1 MKIKFYFFKK
11 YLNCEENDTEKLYK
25 KKQLYIKSIYFRDY
39 TLFLNV
45 DDPYH
50 YQSR

>member
-1 MKIKFYFFKK
+1 MKRMTQSYI
-11 YLNCEENDTEKLYK
+11 K
-25 KKQLYIKSIYFRDY
+25 KKQKNKIVNKSIYFRDY